1 MSRKISVSRDT
12 MTEKPEDAMMMMIM
26 MMMMMMMMMMLM
38 MLMMMMM
45 TMNNS
50 FLKKQ
55 LLANGS
61 AKIVATIFKIES
73 TRYLIIA
80 SFN

>member
-12 MTEKPEDAMMMMIM
+12 MTEKPEDA
-26 MMMMMMMMMMLM
+26 MMMMMMMMMLM